1 MIVFNICNIF
11 KVMDFCKA
19 CILTVKNQGSV
30 LIPTLP
36 TGKIYDLIEILHRFL
51 CEANMSN
58 VPVYFISSFA
68 NQSLAYSNIFA
79 EWLCD
84 AKQSLAYAAEYP
96 FQHGDLVKTG
106 FLKVYPSINAK
117 FNEDF
122 AQPCILF
129 TSHPSLRFGE
139 ACHFIDIWKNSP
151 NNSFIFID
159 PDFNYLDALSPFQP
173 VYANYYY
180 FPIDTSLSANQ
191 FNKLIQK
198 DSKHITQLIL
208 SQKYNIDE
216 ITSSEEYAKIDQ
228 SKLNI
233 LNTQIDFYSQND
245 IIKLALKRNYENCEI
260 ESDLA
265 AMIMPIKSK
274 EQTLNN
280 IAYTAFKAQLITKNN
295 SHLLKAAPRTIPLT
309 RHDRLKESNL
319 RKYTYGKLN
328 LNLFLKNIVN
338 FGLKFKFN
346 EKTNDDYD
354 GDDNDDKLTS
364 NNNNNN
370 NIDSASVNNKTKF
383 CMEFDSLNKVDID
396 LNQNQVNINCDNED
410 LRVKVKDSL
419 LKCLNVL

>member
-1 MIVFNICNIF
+1 
-11 KVMDFCKA
+11 MD
-19 CILTVKNQGSV
+19 L
-30 LIPTLP
+30 
-36 TGKIYDLIEILHRFL
+36 
-51 CEANMSN
+51 
-58 VPVYFISSFA
+58 
-68 NQSLAYSNIFA
+68 
-79 EWLCD
+79 
-84 AKQSLAYAAEYP
+84 
-96 FQHGDLVKTG
+96 
-106 FLKVYPSINAK
+106 
-117 FNEDF
+117 
-122 AQPCILF
+122 
-129 TSHPSLRFGE
+129 
-139 ACHFIDIWKNSP
+139 
-151 NNSFIFID
+151 
-159 PDFNYLDALSPFQP
+159 YLEL
-173 VYANYYY
+173 
-180 FPIDTSLSANQ
+180 
-191 FNKLIQK
+191 
-198 DSKHITQLIL
+198 
-208 SQKYNIDE
+208 E
-216 ITSSEEYAKIDQ
+216 
-228 SKLNI
+228 
-233 LNTQIDFYSQND
+233 
-245 IIKLALKRNYENCEI
+245 NYENCEI

-346 EKTNDDYD
+346 EKTNDTDYD

-364 NNNNNN
+364 NN
-370 NIDSASVNNKTKF
+370 IDSASVNNNKTKF